1 MNILFEQRAVFTR
14 SWSESSAI
22 QTSVDNEEEVAFQR
36 KAAHKS
42 HRQSIKIEDKKCEKC
57 GKGDPV
63 VAYCPDCHLALCFIC
78 TESHKS
84 DEVFLNHS
92 ILTLTELRSKKA
104 ASRDKAWLC
113 KEHDYELKHY
123 CETCEQLVCL
133 YCTTKEH
140 SSHVHD
146 TIKTIASKHRNQLKE
161 DTAPVENMIKELSEA
176 CNRIDKIGSEIEKQ
190 GKKVDMEI
198 DKYYHELIEKLKV
211 QREEIKQQAHNIVSQ
226 KMEAITAQLKEMKQL
241 QADMGNIKE
250 LRDSLGRWSDQ
261 DTLST
266 KKQVIDRM
274 QRLTVWYKKLNT
286 KPVETPS
293 VTFLPTKRQPL
304 KFGQVFS
311 TVDPEASE
319 VKHLPKFTFK
329 GTKVEFKV
337 ITNYSNGRQYPHGG
351 NRVSVELESN
361 AGEVAT
367 VHVTDNNDGSYTAC
381 FVAQQVG
388 SLELSISVNGKHIKG
403 SPYSVVVSRNYPA
416 IDKPSKI
423 IDNNGKMGVPWG
435 VAFGNHGIWA
445 VADYANHCIYVYDAH
460 DQLTKKFGS
469 RGANPGQFQ
478 SPGGVAF
485 DADNHLYVADHYNN
499 RIQKFNINGTYLLQF
514 GNQRSGEDQLNCPV
528 GVVTHKSKVYVTEEH
543 SNHVSVFQMD
553 GQFCQTIGQGH
564 LSGTFDVAIN
574 ANDQLLVADCG
585 HNCIFIFGL
594 GGHYVGKF
602 GPRGTGRGQL
612 SNPRSLVTDPNGF
625 IFVAEYGNH
634 RISIFDQF
642 GNFMHCFG
650 SRGSLEGQFQYPHG
664 IALSPNGS
672 IYVSDGYGKRIQIFS
687 TY

>member
-1 MNILFEQRAVFTR
+1 MHILFKQRAVFTR

-42 HRQSIKIEDKKCEKC
+42 HRQSIKIEDKICEKC
-57 GKGDPV
+57 GKDDPV
-63 VAYCPDCHLALCFIC
+63 VAYCPDCHLALCFVC

-176 CNRIDKIGSEIEKQ
+176 CNKIDKIGSEIERQ

-211 QREEIKQQAHNIVSQ
+211 QKEEIKQQAHNIVSR

-241 QADMGNIKE
+241 QADMGNMKE
-250 LRDSLGRWSDQ
+250 LRDSLGNWSDQ

-266 KKQVIDRM
+266 KKQVINRM
-274 QRLTVWYKKLNT
+274 QRLTIRYKKLNT

-319 VKHLPKFTFK
+319 VMHLPKFTFK

-367 VHVTDNNDGSYTAC
+367 VHVTDNNDGSYTAY

-388 SLELSISVNGKHIKG
+388 SLELSISINGKHIKG

-416 IDKPSKI
+416 VDKPSKI

-435 VAFGNHGIWA
+435 IAFGNHGIWA
-445 VADYANHCIYVYDAH
+445 VADYGNHCIYVYDAH
-460 DQLTKKFGS
+460 DQLTKKFGT
-469 RGANPGQFQ
+469 RDANPGQFQ

-543 SNHVSVFQMD
+543 SNHISVFQMD

-564 LSGTFDVAIN
+564 LSGSFDVAIN